1 MQNNQNEEK
10 QMERRFTNFAAG
22 LAAAALIWGVQSSPA
37 SAQNYPAKP
46 VRIVVGLAPGG
57 GTDIIA
63 RMVGQR
69 LGASINQQVVI
80 DNRPGASGNIAAEI
94 VARSPAD
101 GYTLIVVTASHV
113 INPSLYSKM
122 SYDPIKD
129 FAGITQLTAQP
140 YLFVINP
147 SVPAKTVKEFVALAK
162 NRKGGLTYASSGSGL
177 LGHLGMEL
185 LKLQANFEAV
195 HIPYKGASPALVD
208 TIAGQVDAFFP
219 TIISGLPQVKS
230 GKVRVI
236 AVTTLKRA
244 ALLPDVPTVAEQGY
258 PGYEVNGWYG
268 MLAPAGT
275 PKDVV
280 AYLNREV
287 GEVLRSAEGRE
298 RLAAE
303 GAEGAGNTP
312 EQFAAYMQSEAVK
325 WGKVVKQAGARAD

>member
-1 MQNNQNEEK
+1 MG
-10 QMERRFTNFAAG
+10 RRFGVFGGGIPAAV
-22 LAAAALIWGVQSSPA
+22 LAAAFMPA
-37 SAQNYPAKP
+37 AAVAQNFPAKS

-57 GTDIIA
+57 GTDIVA

-69 LGASINQQVVI
+69 LGAAINQQVVI

-94 VARSPAD
+94 VAKAPAD

-113 INPSLYSKM
+113 INPSLYAKM
-122 SYDPIKD
+122 SYDPIRD

-147 SVPAKTVKEFVALAK
+147 RVPAKTVQEFVALAK
-162 NRKGGLTYASSGSGL
+162 SRKGGLTYASSGSGL

-185 LKLQANFEAV
+185 LKMQAKFDAV

-287 GEVLRSAEGRE
+287 GEVLRSAEGKA

-312 EQFAAYMQSEAVK
+312 EQFAAYMQSEMVK
-325 WGKVVKQAGARAD
+325 WDKVVKQSGARAD

>member
-1 MQNNQNEEK
+1 
-10 QMERRFTNFAAG
+10 MEALRRFNLVSTIIRMVALATIVLHSANSFA
-22 LAAAALIWGVQSSPA
+22 QS
-37 SAQNYPAKP
+37 YPGKS
-46 VRIVVGLAPGG
+46 VRLVVGLAPGG
-57 GTDIIA
+57 GTDIVG

-69 LGASINQQVVI
+69 LSAAINQQVII

-94 VARSPAD
+94 VAKSPAD

-113 INPSLYSKM
+113 INPSLYPKM

-129 FAGITQLTAQP
+129 FSAVTQLTAQP

-162 NRKGGLTYASSGSGL
+162 SRKGGLTYASSGAGL

-185 LKLQANFEAV
+185 LKTQATFAAV
-195 HIPYKGASPALVD
+195 HIPYKGAGPALVD

-219 TIISGLPQVKS
+219 TIISGLPQVRS

-244 ALLPDVPTVAEQGY
+244 ALLPDVPTVAEQGF

-268 MLAPAGT
+268 LLAPAGT
-275 PKDVV
+275 PKDII
-280 AYLNREV
+280 AFLHREV
-287 GEVLRSAEGRE
+287 ADVLRSTEGRE

-303 GAEGAGNTP
+303 GAEGVGNTP
-312 EQFAAYMQSEAVK
+312 EQFAAYMQSDMMK
-325 WGKVVKQAGARAD
+325 WSKVVKQSGARAD

>member
-1 MQNNQNEEK
+1 MH
-10 QMERRFTNFAAG
+10 RRFMGCATG
-22 LAAAALIWGVQSSPA
+22 VAAAALVPA
-37 SAQNYPAKP
+37 MTPLPAAAQNYPAKP

-57 GTDIIA
+57 GTDIVA

-69 LGASINQQVVI
+69 LGAALNQQVVI
-80 DNRPGASGNIAAEI
+80 DNRPGASGNIAGEI
-94 VARSPAD
+94 VAKAPAD
-101 GYTLIVVTASHV
+101 GYTLIAVTASHV

-147 SVPAKTVKEFVALAK
+147 GVPAKTVKEFVALAK
-162 NRKGGLTYASSGSGL
+162 TRKGGLTYASSGSGL

-185 LKLQANFEAV
+185 LKLQAKFDAV

-230 GKVRVI
+230 GKVRLI
-236 AVTTLKRA
+236 GVTTLKRA
-244 ALLPDVPTVAEQGY
+244 ALLPDVPTIAEQGY

-275 PKDVV
+275 PKEVV
-280 AYLNREV
+280 AFLNREV
-287 GEVLRSAEGRE
+287 ANVLRSQEGRDK
-298 RLAAE
+298 LAAE
-303 GAEGAGNTP
+303 GAEGVGNTP

-325 WGKVVKQAGARAD
+325 WDKVVKQAGARAD

>member
-1 MQNNQNEEK
+1 MNRLIK
-10 QMERRFTNFAAG
+10 QT
-22 LAAAALIWGVQSSPA
+22 LYAAAAATSISG
-37 SAQNYPAKP
+37 SAVVAQTFPAKSL
-46 VRIVVGLAPGG
+46 RIVVGLAPGG
-57 GTDIIA
+57 GTDIVA

-69 LGASINQQVVI
+69 LGAAIGQQVII

-94 VARSPAD
+94 VAKSPAD
-101 GYTLIVVTASHV
+101 GYTLIVVTASHA

-122 SYDPIKD
+122 NYDPIKD
-129 FAGITQLTAQP
+129 FSAVTQLTAQP
-140 YLFVINP
+140 YLFVVNP

-162 NRKGGLTYASSGSGL
+162 SRKGGLTYASSGSGL

-185 LKLQANFEAV
+185 LKYQAKFEAV

-219 TIISGLPQVKS
+219 TIISGLPHVKS

-236 AVTTLKRA
+236 GVTTLKRA

-275 PKDVV
+275 PKDVI

-287 GEVLRSAEGRE
+287 GNVLRSAEGKE

-303 GAEGAGNTP
+303 GAEGVGNTP
-312 EQFAAYMQSEAVK
+312 EQFAAYMQSEMIK
-325 WGKVVKQAGARAD
+325 WDKVVKLSGARAD

>member
-1 MQNNQNEEK
+1 MS
-10 QMERRFTNFAAG
+10 RRFSIAVCG
-22 LAAAALIWGVQSSPA
+22 IPAAALVLGFPLA
-37 SAQNYPAKP
+37 AMAQNFPAKP

-69 LGASINQQVVI
+69 LGAAVNQQVVI

-129 FAGITQLTAQP
+129 FTGITQLTAQP

-147 SVPAKTVKEFVALAK
+147 NVPAKTVKEFVVLAK
-162 NRKGGLTYASSGSGL
+162 TRKGGLTYASSGSGL

-219 TIISGLPQVKS
+219 TIISGLPQVK
-230 GKVRVI
+230 
-236 AVTTLKRA
+236 RA
-244 ALLPDVPTVAEQGY
+244 ALLPDTPTVAEQGY

-275 PKDVV
+275 PKEVI
-280 AYLNREV
+280 AFLNREV

-312 EQFAAYMQSEAVK
+312 EQFAAYMQSEAAK
-325 WGKVVKQAGARAD
+325 WSKVVKQSGARAD

>member
-1 MQNNQNEEK
+1 MRQQI
-10 QMERRFTNFAAG
+10 FGSGCAAILAAG
-22 LAAAALIWGVQSSPA
+22 LTCTPA
-37 SAQNYPAKP
+37 IAQNFPAKP
-46 VRIVVGLAPGG
+46 LRIVVGLAPGG
-57 GTDIIA
+57 GTDIVS

-69 LGASINQQVVI
+69 LSAAINQQVVI

-94 VARSPAD
+94 VAKAPPD
-101 GYTLIVVTASHV
+101 GYTLLAVTASHV

-129 FAGITQLTAQP
+129 FTGITQLTAQP

-147 SVPAKTVKEFVALAK
+147 GVPAKNVKEFVALAK
-162 NRKGGLTYASSGSGL
+162 SRKGGLTYASSGSGL

-185 LKLQANFEAV
+185 LKMQAHFDAV

-230 GKVRVI
+230 GKVRLI
-236 AVTTLKRA
+236 GVTTLKRA
-244 ALLPDVPTVAEQGY
+244 ALVPDVPTIAEQGY

-268 MLAPAGT
+268 MLVPAGT

-280 AYLNREV
+280 AFLNREV
-287 GEVLRSAEGRE
+287 ANVLRSQEGRE
-298 RLAAE
+298 KLAAE
-303 GAEGAGNTP
+303 GAEGVGNTP
-312 EQFAAYMQSEAVK
+312 EQFAAYMLSEAAK
-325 WGKVVKQAGARAD
+325 WDKVVKQSGARAD